1 MAIVNDK
8 CQCGVKITVLTKL
21 DKTEACYKN
30 IPAQVVITDDFNK
43 GITDYTLYRCMKCGE
58 PVEETV
64 PALKPHP

>member
-8 CQCGVKITVLTKL
+8 CQCGVKITVLTKS

-30 IPAQVVITDDFNK
+30 IPAQVVTTDDFNT

>member
-8 CQCGVKITVLTKL
+8 CQCGAKITVLTGV

-30 IPAQVVITDDFNK
+30 IHAQVVTTNDFNK
-43 GITDYTLYRCMKCGE
+43 GITDYTLFRCMKCGE

>member
-8 CQCGVKITVLTKL
+8 CQCGAAITVLTDT
-21 DKTEACYKN
+21 DKTEAGYQN
-30 IPAQVVITDDFNK
+30 IPAQVVTTDDFDN
-43 GITDYTLYRCMKCGE
+43 GITDYTLFRCMRCSE

>member
-30 IPAQVVITDDFNK
+30 IPAQVVTTDDFNK

-64 PALKPHP
+64 PALKSHP